1 MNRLRDTNAQDLPLR
16 KGRFAQ
22 RDGEW
27 FLTTREEIELGPFES
42 HAEASMCLDEY
53 LSFVNCADQIELEQ
67 FYKIF
72 AAA

>member
-1 MNRLRDTNAQDLPLR
+1 MNKFREGEAQDLPLR

-27 FLTTREEIELGPFES
+27 FLTTRENIELGPFES

-53 LSFVNCADQIELEQ
+53 LSFVNGADPIELEQ

>member
-1 MNRLRDTNAQDLPLR
+1 MKQFRENTSQEIPFR
-16 KGRFAQ
+16 KGRFVQ

-27 FLTTREEIELGPFES
+27 FLTTRENIELGPFES
-42 HAEASMCLDEY
+42 HAEAAVCLDEY
-53 LSFVNCADQIELEQ
+53 LSFVDGADPIELEQ